1 MLAVEKLTLA
11 AAIVVAVSSP
21 AYAGDPRCS
30 KPPYGG
36 SADRYRA
43 LNEAYSQTVDDLG
56 KKLENICNMKFSGA
70 DRTELLKLGLTNDAI
85 DKGDTSVLAV
95 KIFKATNISPSPK

>member
-1 MLAVEKLTLA
+1 MLALEKLTIA
-11 AAIVVAVSSP
+11 TAIVVAVGST

-30 KPPYGG
+30 RPPYGG

-56 KKLENICNMKFSGA
+56 GKLEQICNMKFGGG
-70 DRTELLKLGLTNDAI
+70 DRAELLKLGLTNDAI
-85 DKGDTSVLAV
+85 DKADTSVLAV
-95 KIFKATNISPSPK
+95 KIFQAGNISPTSK

>member
-1 MLAVEKLTLA
+1 MLAFEKLTLA
-11 AAIVVAVSSP
+11 AALVVAASST

-30 KPPYGG
+30 RPPYGG

-56 KKLENICNMKFSGA
+56 TKLEGICNMKFGGA
-70 DRTELLKLGLTNDAI
+70 DRAELLKLGLTNDAI
-85 DKGDTSVLAV
+85 DKGDTSALAV
-95 KIFKATNISPSPK
+95 KMFQAAKISSTSK